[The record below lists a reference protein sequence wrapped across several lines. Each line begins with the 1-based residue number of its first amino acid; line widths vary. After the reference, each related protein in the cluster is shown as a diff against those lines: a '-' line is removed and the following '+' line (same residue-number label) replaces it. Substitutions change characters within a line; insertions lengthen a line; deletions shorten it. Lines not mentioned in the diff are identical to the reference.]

1 VEEKMLDDLRN
12 SAGSGFEEEDPL
24 NDRVYETYE
33 NPQKNTLLGMTAG
46 QRFVIAFF
54 VFLMIAII
62 GVFVLIVF
70 QKIYPPI

>member
-1 VEEKMLDDLRN
+1 MLDDLRN
-12 SAGSGFEEEDPL
+12 SAGSGYIEEDPL
-24 NDRVYETYE
+24 DDTLYE
-33 NPQKNTLLGMTAG
+33 NAGKPEKRSFLGMTAG

-54 VFLMIAII
+54 VFLMVAIL

>member
-33 NPQKNTLLGMTAG
+33 NPQKKSLLGMTAG
-46 QRFVIAFF
+46 QRFVIALF